1 MTIED
6 VIATAVREALT
17 EALPDALARVERPTV
32 AGIDPNT
39 VYTLPE
45 AAERLKISAST
56 LRKLKDSKHIRYFST
71 AQGGRV
77 FITEENCCEF
87 LRWRAMHWD
96 AYTKGGSYPQLPAQP
111 LEVAA

>member
-1 MTIED
+1 MSIED
-6 VIATAVREALT
+6 VIATAVQEALT
-17 EALPDALARVERPTV
+17 KALPDALARVERPA

-45 AAERLKISAST
+45 AAKRLKMSLST
-56 LRKLKDSKHIRYFST
+56 LRTLKDNGHIRYFAT
-71 AQGGRV
+71 TQGGRI

-96 AYTKGGSYPQLPAQP
+96 AYTKGMSYPQLPAKP